1 MEIGICTWEI
11 TRILNDPK
19 RKIGMNILL
28 PHRFTVEL
36 NPEQRK
42 GLGWVFTFQ
51 GKPTPV
57 QNNNVQFFAMSIPE
71 GLKKLNISEIR
82 RIVIENNHITTPY
95 TDYAYQDSKKTTD
108 SPRLD

>member
-1 MEIGICTWEI
+1 MEIDTCTWEVTHI
-11 TRILNDPK
+11 SNVLNE
-19 RKIGMNILL
+19 KIGMNILL

-42 GLGWVFTFQ
+42 GLGWIITFQ

-82 RIVIENNHITTPY
+82 RIVIDNIHITTPY
-95 TDYAYQDSKKTTD
+95 TDYVYQDSNETTD